1 MKLKY
6 ITCSDPR
13 EDVSVND
20 MMRLMRYAPQVEIG
34 IQAHPSAMSNGM
46 PRNAWFKHL
55 MTLVSNIDMPM
66 NVAVHVNYQ
75 WCDML
80 CGGGMPDELDNWFKM
95 TRYGTQTPAIRR
107 WQLNIGDGTKNW
119 DANAVAKL
127 IAEHPQ
133 NEFILPY
140 NAGVAQK
147 IEQLNKTG
155 AQFSLLY
162 DSSYGYGITPE
173 KWDAPVYDTHPMGY
187 AGGLSPENVATQ
199 LAKIAQQVPTDYT
212 TWIDAEGRLMRPN
225 TRQFDV
231 TRAISYVE
239 NALCW
244 TENKTR

>member
-1 MKLKY
+1 MKLRY
-6 ITCSDPR
+6 VTCSDPR
-13 EDVSVND
+13 EDVSMND

-46 PRNAWFKHL
+46 PRNAWFENL
-55 MTLVSNIDMPM
+55 MTLVANIDMPL

-75 WCDML
+75 WCDKM
-80 CGGGMPDELDNWFKM
+80 CMGQIPPELAEWMKIKR
-95 TRYGTQTPAIRR
+95 TRTNVPVIRR

-127 IAEHPQ
+127 IAAHPE
-133 NEFILPY
+133 NEFIFPY
-140 NAGVAQK
+140 NASVAPK

-155 AQFSLLY
+155 AKFSLLY

-173 KWDAPVYDTHPMGY
+173 KWNAPVYDTHPMGY
-187 AGGLSPENVATQ
+187 AGGLSPENVAKQ
-199 LAKIAQQVPTDYT
+199 LTKIAQQVPANYA

-231 TRAISYVE
+231 ARAISYVE
-239 NALCW
+239 NALRW
-244 TENKTR
+244 SEQKIR